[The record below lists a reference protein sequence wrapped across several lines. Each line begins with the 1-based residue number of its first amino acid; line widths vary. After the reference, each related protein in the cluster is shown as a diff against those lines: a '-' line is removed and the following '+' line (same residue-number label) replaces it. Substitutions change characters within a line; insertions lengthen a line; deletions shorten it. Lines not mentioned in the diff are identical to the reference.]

1 MDSDFIERLQM
12 FNLTEEEGEAIT
24 VCSDH
29 REKILEECSLSLIG
43 RFNTAKPITLRAA
56 KNLLRG
62 VLTFG
67 QHLKITMWERGLFSS
82 NSLWKAN

>member
-1 MDSDFIERLQM
+1 LHIPLLLLGAFPLTEDLDFIEHLQR

-24 VCSDH
+24 IHSNH

-43 RFNTAKPITLRAA
+43 RFNTTKATNLRAA

-62 VLTFG
+62 VWKFG
-67 QHLKITMWERGLFSS
+67 
-82 NSLWKAN
+82 